1 MFELATNY
9 LLKEICSRDVDF
21 NSPTVGF
28 PKPSNEQNSR
38 LGFPVCKCMVSL
50 DSRRKYKQHDAQ
62 RSVLSGEGEFA
73 YRGRHLLLVT
83 SALKL

>member
-1 MFELATNY
+1 MYGIA
-9 LLKEICSRDVDF
+9 
-21 NSPTVGF
+21 
-28 PKPSNEQNSR
+28 R
-38 LGFPVCKCMVSL
+38 LQA
-50 DSRRKYKQHDAQ
+50 YKQHDAQ